1 MDTAAPSDEPLAP
14 FKRIIELYNRNT
26 TVERALFHRLD
37 DKMERYEKEIRKLRQ
52 KMYGQQIELRAKE
65 FQLTELAAKEAEA
78 QAIIKNLRRQLSESN
93 EKIDE
98 LVTHEQIYVKR
109 IMDGE
114 EKLHELKGI
123 CELTAGTLRRSA
135 GSNSNADTVTA
146 VHTDG
151 DDSGAE
157 K

>member
-1 MDTAAPSDEPLAP
+1 MDTAAQSNEPLKP
-14 FKRIIELYNRNT
+14 FKRIIELQNRNT
-26 TVERALFHRLD
+26 TTERELFHRLD

-52 KMYGQQIELRAKE
+52 KMYGQQIELRAKDV
-65 FQLTELAAKEAEA
+65 QLTEMAGKETEA
-78 QAIIKNLRRQLSESN
+78 QAIIKHLRRQLLEAN

-123 CELTAGTLRRSA
+123 CEMTAGTLRRSA
-135 GSNSNADTVTA
+135 GNNSSADTVAA